1 MLPDG
6 RQLPLHGEGALLHL
20 GPGDLALDQPG
31 RGQTDGK
38 CYDSESALHC
48 RPVREVTGL
57 GLEEINPLP
66 QEAVLCPQPPQ
77 LDLVLLLLALHARVL
92 LD

>member
-1 MLPDG
+1 MIVKNDC
-6 RQLPLHGEGALLHL
+6 E
-20 GPGDLALDQPG
+20 
-31 RGQTDGK
+31 TDGSFYSTNTDVMIARPH
-38 CYDSESALHC
+38 CHC